1 MYSGVHEKALC
12 VVGGVVLQHVS
23 LLVFPPR
30 RAAAGGARCPP
41 APAPAPPPYPPA
53 GLGDPHGEGVPCGGG
68 GQDRALGL
76 TSRAQSQL
84 GLGPAADTELVL
96 RGAAREGG
104 WVLGGGEGE
113 AEDVMGR
120 PDLGN

>member
-1 MYSGVHEKALC
+1 MRQPEE
-12 VVGGVVLQHVS
+12 
-23 LLVFPPR
+23 R
-30 RAAAGGARCPP
+30 GARLPL
-41 APAPAPPPYPPA
+41 PPP
-53 GLGDPHGEGVPCGGG
+53 GLGDPHREGVPCGGG

-104 WVLGGGEGE
+104 WVLGGEGE

>member
-41 APAPAPPPYPPA
+41 APAPAPPDTPRRGWGTRIGKGCPA
-53 GLGDPHGEGVPCGGG
+53 
-68 GQDRALGL
+68 
-76 TSRAQSQL
+76 
-84 GLGPAADTELVL
+84 
-96 RGAAREGG
+96 EGG
-104 WVLGGGEGE
+104 DRIGPWDSHPERRASWDLVPLLTLNSSCVGQREREVGCWAGEGE